1 MTVTK
6 EILQDLKIISMNL
19 INESDVLFP
28 CIITKYDKGKLVF
41 SLHNNVITDNRI
53 SLQVVVQ
60 EDEGNFIN
68 EVQALYIIEK
78 DSNYIIATIKTE
90 EQKHNKTI
98 MNLLEL
104 LSRLDLQDEKYG
116 RRKEPRIKLG
126 KEKSLL
132 FGLSSAEQKLFS
144 KSAKII
150 QPCAIIDASIHGICI
165 ITPYE
170 NPAFKNIENFNI
182 HLSFIN
188 PEQTV
193 ILQAHKVSS
202 KINDTQNKVFSTIS
216 CQLLEPINY
225 IWKERVIKMIETDV
239 PGN

>member
-1 MTVTK
+1 M
-6 EILQDLKIISMNL
+6 
-19 INESDVLFP
+19 
-28 CIITKYDKGKLVF
+28 
-41 SLHNNVITDNRI
+41 
-53 SLQVVVQ
+53 
-60 EDEGNFIN
+60 
-68 EVQALYIIEK
+68 QALYIIEK
-78 DSNYIIATIKTE
+78 DSNYIIATVKNGH
-90 EQKHNKTI
+90 QKHNKTI
-98 MNLLEL
+98 MRLLEL

-150 QPCAIIDASIHGICI
+150 QPCALIDASIHGICV

-225 IWKERVIKMIETDV
+225 IWKERIIKMIETDV

>member
-1 MTVTK
+1 
-6 EILQDLKIISMNL
+6 
-19 INESDVLFP
+19 
-28 CIITKYDKGKLVF
+28 
-41 SLHNNVITDNRI
+41 
-53 SLQVVVQ
+53 
-60 EDEGNFIN
+60 
-68 EVQALYIIEK
+68 
-78 DSNYIIATIKTE
+78 
-90 EQKHNKTI
+90 

-150 QPCAIIDASIHGICI
+150 QPCAIIDASIHGICV

>member
-1 MTVTK
+1 MLYP
-6 EILQDLKIISMNL
+6 E
-19 INESDVLFP
+19 
-28 CIITKYDKGKLVF
+28 YDKGKIVF
-41 SLHNNVITDNRI
+41 SLHNNITADNRI
-53 SLQVVVQ
+53 SLQVVIQ
-60 EDEGNFIN
+60 EDEGSFIS
-68 EVQALYIIEK
+68 EVQALNIIEK
-78 DSNYIIATIKTE
+78 DSNYIIATVKNE

-98 MNLLEL
+98 MKLLEL

-150 QPCAIIDASIHGICI
+150 QPCAIIDASIHGICV

-225 IWKERVIKMIETDV
+225 IWKERIIKMIETDV